1 MKKVIYTLIAVVTVV
16 IMANLVIAPF
26 AFASTNVEGMSAYL
40 KKYYQNHI
48 RKIRGWHN
56 VNGTRT
62 YFPNI
67 SSKPV
72 FTMGA
77 TAVPGKVYKALYVI
91 DVNKRAVMKKT
102 INNIKN
108 LLNDPRLKGHVKVEL
123 LAFSPGV
130 HIYFKGNG
138 FKNALLKLKKDGV
151 EIAECANT
159 LYELHIAPSKLYS
172 FVKMV
177 PSGQGEIV
185 IRESE
190 GWAYLKP

>member
-1 MKKVIYTLIAVVTVV
+1 MSKAISIFLYAIVAAVAVNLIACSYAS
-16 IMANLVIAPF
+16 ANGSGVSL
-26 AFASTNVEGMSAYL
+26 YL
-40 KKYYQNHI
+40 KHYYENHI

-62 YFPNI
+62 YFPNAA
-67 SSKPV
+67 SKPP

-77 TAVPGKVYKALYVI
+77 MPVSGKVYKALYVI
-91 DVNKRAVMKKT
+91 DVNNKGRMKKT
-102 INNIKN
+102 IKNIEN
-108 LLNDPRLKGHVKVEL
+108 LLNDPRVKGHIRVEL

-138 FKNALLKLKKDGV
+138 FKKALLGLKKEGV

-159 LYELHIAPSKLYS
+159 LYELHIPPSKLYP

-177 PSGQGEIV
+177 PSAQGEIV
-185 IRESE
+185 IREAE
-190 GWAYLKP
+190 GWAFLKP

>member
-1 MKKVIYTLIAVVTVV
+1 MKKVIYTFITAAAIV
-16 IMANLVIAPF
+16 ITANLVVAPC
-26 AFASTNVEGMSAYL
+26 ALASTNGEGISAYL

-56 VNGTRT
+56 VNGTRI
-62 YFPNI
+62 YFPNT
-67 SSKPV
+67 SSKPA

-77 TAVPGKVYKALYVI
+77 VSVQGKVYKALYVI

-102 INNIKN
+102 IKNIKN
-108 LLNDPRLKGHVKVEL
+108 LLNDPRVKGHIRIEL
-123 LAFSPGV
+123 IAFSPGV

-159 LYELHIAPSKLYS
+159 LYELHIPPSKLYS

-177 PSGQGEIV
+177 PSAQGEIV
-185 IRESE
+185 IREAE

>member
-1 MKKVIYTLIAVVTVV
+1 MEKVINTFIVMVAVI
-16 IMANLVIAPF
+16 IMANLVA
-26 AFASTNVEGMSAYL
+26 ASLASASTNGEGISVYL
-40 KKYYQNHI
+40 KKYYQSHM

-62 YFPNI
+62 YFTNT
-67 SSKPV
+67 STKPV
-72 FTMGA
+72 FTIGA
-77 TAVPGKVYKALYVI
+77 KPVRGKVYKALYVI

-108 LLNDPRLKGHVKVEL
+108 LLNDPRVKGHIRVEL

-130 HIYFKGNG
+130 HIYFKRNG
-138 FKNALLKLKKDGV
+138 FKNALLELKKDGV

-159 LYELHIAPSKLYS
+159 LYELHIPPSKLYS

-177 PSGQGEIV
+177 PSAQGEIV
-185 IRESE
+185 IREAE